1 MTRSDDNLISN
12 LTVLGESLSD
22 HQPVLCNIDFP
33 RPHATRKAVLFRKT
47 KNIYITR
54 FQSDIVASSLVEN
67 GSENGS
73 MSTVQDIIMVSKPKS
88 CQLDPIPIWLLKSC
102 IDVLLPT
109 ITTIINASLEQ
120 GVFPMKWKESLLR
133 PLIKKMSLDRDE
145 FNNFRPI
152 SNLAFL
158 SKTLEKI
165 VASQLDTYLTKHQLY
180 AKMQSAYRIHHSTET
195 ALLRV
200 VNDVMRGID
209 DQQECVLVLL
219 DLSSAFDTI
228 DHNILLD
235 RLCNRYGLSGVV
247 LDWLKSYLCD
257 RPQRVVV
264 DNVSSRPC
272 FASCGVP
279 QGSVLGPLLFSLYIA
294 PLEDVIMSHGIDAMM
309 YADDSQLYI
318 FLNRNNRVITT
329 EKLEACIDDVMNW
342 ITCNM
347 LMGNPTKTEVIHFYS
362 RYMKPDCPLRPIK
375 VGGHDVQPVNKV
387 KDLGVTLDSC
397 LTFKVHI
404 NNICRSASQSIHQTG
419 KIRKYLSRK
428 DTESLVHAFIS
439 SKLDY
444 CNGVLY
450 GLPSCELQK
459 LQRLQNTAARLV
471 VRERKSAHI
480 TPVLSN
486 LHWLPVQQRVIFK
499 LLLVTYKALNG
510 IAPTYITDLLRRHI
524 PARTLHSSSQNLLT
538 VPRVRTETYG
548 EKAFSCA
555 APRLWNNLPDSI
567 KQSPTIDE
575 FKAKLK
581 TYLFR
586 IAFTD

>member
-1 MTRSDDNLISN
+1 MYWLGILIFHIDNLTDTNAQTFTELIDSAGLQQHVTGPTHRRGHTLDLVLTRSDDNLISN

-109 ITTIINASLEQ
+109 MTTIINASLEQ

-235 RLCNRYGLSGVV
+235 RLCNHYGLSGVV

-279 QGSVLGPLLFSLYIA
+279 QGSVLGHCCSL
-294 PLEDVIMSHGIDAMM
+294 
-309 YADDSQLYI
+309 
-318 FLNRNNRVITT
+318 
-329 EKLEACIDDVMNW
+329 C
-342 ITCNM
+342 
-347 LMGNPTKTEVIHFYS
+347 
-362 RYMKPDCPLRPIK
+362 
-375 VGGHDVQPVNKV
+375 
-387 KDLGVTLDSC
+387 TL
-397 LTFKVHI
+397 
-404 NNICRSASQSIHQTG
+404 
-419 KIRKYLSRK
+419 
-428 DTESLVHAFIS
+428 
-439 SKLDY
+439 
-444 CNGVLY
+444 
-450 GLPSCELQK
+450 LPSK
-459 LQRLQNTAARLV
+459 M
-471 VRERKSAHI
+471 
-480 TPVLSN
+480 
-486 LHWLPVQQRVIFK
+486 
-499 LLLVTYKALNG
+499 
-510 IAPTYITDLLRRHI
+510 
-524 PARTLHSSSQNLLT
+524 
-538 VPRVRTETYG
+538 
-548 EKAFSCA
+548 
-555 APRLWNNLPDSI
+555 
-567 KQSPTIDE
+567 
-575 FKAKLK
+575 
-581 TYLFR
+581 
-586 IAFTD
+586 